1 MSPVHLRLL
10 SSLFH
15 KNLTFLK
22 GWFFQVK
29 YCEDIG
35 ISAQKRS
42 QLFIYIGLASS
53 VSRLVSG
60 RLCCNER
67 VNPVYIYQSGIVAA
81 GLATFMLH
89 FTTEYWILI
98 AFSVVYGLSDGV
110 FATTQCYILL
120 TIVDSKRTTAAFC
133 IYNVLSSFPSAAGG
147 PVAGE

>member
-1 MSPVHLRLL
+1 M
-10 SSLFH
+10 
-15 KNLTFLK
+15 
-22 GWFFQVK
+22 
-29 YCEDIG
+29 
-35 ISAQKRS
+35 
-42 QLFIYIGLASS
+42 
-53 VSRLVSG
+53 
-60 RLCCNER
+60 
-67 VNPVYIYQSGIVAA
+67 YIYQSGIAAA

-120 TIVDSKRTTAAFC
+120 TIVYSKRTTAAFC